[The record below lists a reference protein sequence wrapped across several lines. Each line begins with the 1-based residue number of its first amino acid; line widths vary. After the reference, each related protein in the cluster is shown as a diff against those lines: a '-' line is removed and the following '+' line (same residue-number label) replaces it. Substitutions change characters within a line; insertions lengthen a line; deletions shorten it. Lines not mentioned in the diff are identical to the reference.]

1 VEENVTSIGIAKTIT
16 AACALSLAASTAALA
31 QTAAQ
36 KALAGQ
42 EIRFLQPSMPQ
53 FAALGKFIPEFEKK
67 YGIKVIVEEVPF
79 DQYRQKS
86 LVQMQQG
93 TGTYDIYAV
102 DVMWLAEYA
111 AAGFLDP
118 LMPYVKNADLT
129 DPDYDINDFLPR
141 VISGT
146 GVYNDTLYTIP
157 LGAGPVGTTFRKD
170 VAEAAGF
177 KLPDRFSPEFTTQYM
192 FDAAKKVHKPEAG
205 MIGFA
210 NIPGRWFW
218 GVTYLPYL
226 YAFQTPETKG
236 NEYLDKD
243 WKVTINNKNTI
254 DSIDYFVSLKTFMPA
269 DSANWGIGEATAVY
283 QSGGAFGTWNYQ
295 DFIKGFFEDPATQA
309 KVAGKN
315 VHLHT
320 PAGPHGLIDP
330 WFGAWSFGLSKDSA
344 KKKAAWTFV
353 QWMTS
358 KDVQERATQFG
369 AGPSRHSTYKS
380 ETLAKY
386 QPWWLP
392 VYQFM
397 LKDTNPDERVRIP
410 EWAEISDIMGE
421 EGNKVWI
428 GQIDSKTAAANME
441 KRMTEA
447 MRKGGY
453 YVKGRKDLPPQNW
466 RNMSYYDR
474 MPSQWN

>member
-1 VEENVTSIGIAKTIT
+1 MTTRRFHR
-16 AACALSLAASTAALA
+16 ALTAALA
-31 QTAAQ
+31 LSVAGTPPAFAQTEVQ
-36 KALAGQ
+36 KSLAGT

-53 FAALGKFIPEFEKK
+53 FAALGKFIPEFQEK
-67 YGIKVIVEEVPF
+67 YGIKVTVDEVPF

-86 LVQMQQG
+86 LVEMQQG

-111 AAGFLDP
+111 AAGFLEP

-129 DPDYDINDFLPR
+129 DEGYDIDDFLPR

-170 VAEAAGF
+170 VAEAAGIQMP
-177 KLPDRFSPEFTTQYM
+177 KRFSPEFTTDFMYK
-192 FDAAKKVHKPEAG
+192 AAEKVNNPESG
-205 MIGFA
+205 MMGFA
-210 NIPGRWFW
+210 QMPGRWFW

-236 NEYLDKD
+236 DEYVDKD
-243 WKVTINNKNTI
+243 WKITINNERTI
-254 DSIDYFVSLKTFMPA
+254 ASIDYFTSFKKFMPA

-283 QSGGAFGTWNYQ
+283 QSGKAFGLWNYQ
-295 DFIKGFFEDPATQA
+295 DFIMGFFEDPVAQKT
-309 KVAGKN
+309 VAGKN

-320 PAGPHGLIDP
+320 PVGPNGAIDP

-344 KKKAAWTFV
+344 KKEAAWVFI

-358 KDVQERATQFG
+358 KEIQERATEFG

-380 ETLAKY
+380 ETLAKF
-386 QPWWLP
+386 QPWWVD
-392 VYQFM
+392 VYDFM
-397 LKDTNPDERVRIP
+397 LKDTNPDERIRVP

-421 EGNKVWI
+421 EGNRVWI
-428 GQIDSKTAAANME
+428 GEIDSATAAANME
-441 KRMTEA
+441 KRMTDV
-447 MRKGGY
+447 MRRGGY
-453 YVKGRKDLPPQNW
+453 YIPGRSDLPKQLW
-466 RNMSYYDR
+466 RDLSYYDR
-474 MPSQWN
+474 LPSEWN

>member
-1 VEENVTSIGIAKTIT
+1 MNYLKIGT
-16 AACALSLAASTAALA
+16 ALSIAASLSFAAAPAAKA
-31 QTAAQ
+31 QTDGQ
-36 KALAGQ
+36 KALAGT
-42 EIRFLQPSMPQ
+42 EIHFLAPSMPQ

-67 YGIKVIVEEVPF
+67 YGIKVVVDEVPF
-79 DQYRQKS
+79 ENYRQKS
-86 LVQMQQG
+86 LVEMQQG
-93 TGTYDIYAV
+93 TGAYDVYAV

-118 LMPYVKNADLT
+118 LMPYVKNANLT
-129 DPDYDINDFLPR
+129 DADYDIDDFLPR

-146 GVYNDTLYTIP
+146 GVFNDTLYTIP
-157 LGAGPVGTTFRKD
+157 LGAGPVGTTFRAD
-170 VAEAAGF
+170 IAEQAGI
-177 KLPDRFSPEFTTQYM
+177 KLPKRFSPDFNTKFMY
-192 FDAAKKVHKPEAG
+192 DAAKKVNNPESN

-236 NEYLDKD
+236 DEYVDKD
-243 WKVTINNKNTI
+243 WKISINNERTI
-254 DSIDYFVSLKTFMPA
+254 ASIDYFVSFKEFMPA

-283 QSGGAFGTWNYQ
+283 QQGNAFGTWNYQ

-320 PAGPHGLIDP
+320 PAGPNGVIDP
-330 WFGAWSFGLSKDSA
+330 WFGAWSFGLSKES
-344 KKKAAWTFV
+344 KNKEAAWVFI

-358 KDVQERATQFG
+358 KDVQTRATEFG

-380 ETLAKY
+380 ETLAKF
-386 QPWWLP
+386 QPWWP
-392 VYQFM
+392 DVYEFM
-397 LKDTNPDERVRIP
+397 LKETNPDERIRVP

-428 GQIDSKTAAANME
+428 GEIDSKTAAANME

-453 YVKGRKDLPPQNW
+453 YMPGRTDLPKQLW
-466 RNMSYYDR
+466 RDLTYYDR
-474 MPSQWN
+474 LPSQWN

>member
-1 VEENVTSIGIAKTIT
+1 VTTIGLAKTIT
-16 AACALSLAASTAALA
+16 AACALTLMASTAALA

-129 DPDYDINDFLPR
+129 AADYDINDFLPR

-177 KLPDRFSPEFTTQYM
+177 KLPERFSPEFTTQYM
-192 FDAAKKVHKPEAG
+192 FDAAKKVNKPESG

-226 YAFQTPETKG
+226 YAFQTAETKG

-243 WKVTINNKNTI
+243 WKVTINNKHTV
-254 DSIDYFVSLKTFMPA
+254 DSIDYFVSLKQFMPA

-320 PAGPHGLIDP
+320 PAGPDGQIDP

-344 KKKAAWTFV
+344 KKQAAWTFV

-386 QPWWLP
+386 QPWWLS

-447 MRKGGY
+447 MKKGGY

-474 MPSQWN
+474 MPAQWN

>member
-1 VEENVTSIGIAKTIT
+1 MNLIGLGRAT
-16 AACALSLAASTAALA
+16 ALAAAMLPLGAPAVMA
-31 QTAAQ
+31 QSAAQ
-36 KALAGQ
+36 KALAGA

-53 FAALGKFIPEFEKK
+53 FAALGKFIPEFEQK
-67 YGIKVIVEEVPF
+67 YGIKVTVDEVPF

-86 LVQMQQG
+86 LVEMQQG
-93 TGTYDIYAV
+93 TGSYDIYAV

-129 DPDYDINDFLPR
+129 DAGYDIDDFLPR

-157 LGAGPVGTTFRKD
+157 LGAGPVGTTFRAD

-177 KLPDRFSPEFTTQYM
+177 KLPERFSPEFNAQYM
-192 FDAAKKVHKPEAG
+192 FDAAKKVHKPESG

-218 GVTYLPYL
+218 GVTWLPYL

-236 NEYLDKD
+236 NEYLAED
-243 WKVTINNKNTI
+243 WKVTINNKHTV
-254 DSIDYFVSLKTFMPA
+254 DSIDYFVSLKEFMPA

-283 QSGGAFGTWNYQ
+283 QAGGAFGTWNYQ
-295 DFIKGFFEDPATQA
+295 DFIKGFFEDPATQP
-309 KVAGKN
+309 KIAGKN

-320 PAGPHGLIDP
+320 PAGPHGVIDP
-330 WFGAWSFGLSKDSA
+330 WFGAWSFGLSKDS
-344 KKKAAWTFV
+344 KSKDAAWVFI

-358 KDVQERATQFG
+358 KEIQERATEFG

-380 ETLAKY
+380 ETLAKH
-386 QPWWLP
+386 QPWWIP
-392 VYQFM
+392 VYEFM
-397 LKDTNPDERVRIP
+397 LKETNPDERVRIP
-410 EWAEISDIMGE
+410 EWAEISDIMGQ
-421 EGNKVWI
+421 EGSRVWI
-428 GQIDSKTAAANME
+428 GEIDSATAAANME
-441 KRMTEA
+441 KAMTEA
-447 MRKGGY
+447 MKRGGY
-453 YVKGRKDLPPQNW
+453 YIPGRNDLPPQHW
-466 RNMSYYDR
+466 RDLTYYDR